1 MAAKTVS
8 QLIIDL
14 RDEIKTDPNGKI
26 WRDRELRRFLSRAYL
41 KIQADAM
48 FNFPENQAAPTALA
62 TVGGTQEY
70 NLPAS
75 FGRMVE
81 LVIASSNYPLEIISL
96 DKLYS
101 LYPQQSEAGTPT
113 RFYLRNDKI
122 GLHPIPDAVYTL
134 TQIYR
139 KKFAFPTVDTQV
151 IDYDDDEVAD
161 TMVKYASYLAWSSP
175 RGNRATAVEK
185 LQDYKE
191 LLSALKH
198 AKMFRSKTFSYKT
211 VRNTGQYFNPR
222 GLNY

>member
-8 QLIIDL
+8 QLIDDL
-14 RDEIKTDPNGKI
+14 RDEIKTDPNGRI

-48 FNFPENQAAPTALA
+48 FNFPENQAAPTALV
-62 TVGGTQEY
+62 TVAGTQEY
-70 NLPAS
+70 NLPTS
-75 FGRMVE
+75 FGRMIKI
-81 LVIASSNYPLEIISL
+81 LIGGSDYPLTMITLENV
-96 DKLYS
+96 
-101 LYPQQSEAGTPT
+101 PQQGETGSPT
-113 RFYLRNDKI
+113 EFYLRNDQI
-122 GLHPIPDAVYTL
+122 GFHPIPDNAYTL

-139 KKFAFPTVDTQV
+139 KKFLFPDEDTEA

-161 TMVKYASYLAWSSP
+161 TMVKYASYLAWASP
-175 RGNRATAVEK
+175 RGNRATAIEK

-198 AKMFRSKTFSYKT
+198 AKMFRSKTLSYKT